1 MSQLIP
7 SCQHFGELRAGEP
20 VMWPPSHRIRSWSPR
35 TGEKWAEQEVLIYF
49 YFYGWSENPRHRSLI
64 IKCFSMDFKEFIS
77 MFLLGQWVML
87 LLTLGPRML
96 KLFLWPPDIC
106 IYRVL
111 KSIRIQRWG
120 QCGDILGLLM
130 TRKASMCSQD
140 WPQITFR

>member
-1 MSQLIP
+1 
-7 SCQHFGELRAGEP
+7 
-20 VMWPPSHRIRSWSPR
+20 
-35 TGEKWAEQEVLIYF
+35 
-49 YFYGWSENPRHRSLI
+49 
-64 IKCFSMDFKEFIS
+64 

-120 QCGDILGLLM
+120 QFGDILGLMMSL
-130 TRKASMCSQD
+130 CFQD
-140 WPQITFR
+140 WAQITFR

>member
-1 MSQLIP
+1 
-7 SCQHFGELRAGEP
+7 
-20 VMWPPSHRIRSWSPR
+20 
-35 TGEKWAEQEVLIYF
+35 
-49 YFYGWSENPRHRSLI
+49 
-64 IKCFSMDFKEFIS
+64 MDFKEFIS

-120 QCGDILGLLM
+120 QCGPILGLMLS
-130 TRKASMCSQD
+130 KDASMCSQD
-140 WPQITFR
+140 WAQITFR